1 MQAQTTAI
9 GQKTQIFNP
18 YINHILFTFKFLTIM
33 AKGIGLIGNFK
44 GKVGNT
50 VGYKLTASNNG
61 QTQGIRVYQPIVK
74 NPKTAAQAEQR
85 AKLLAVN
92 ATYRALKMVIDRGN
106 EGLPYGNKSRL
117 AWLKS
122 ALKAEVM
129 PWYEKGSIPSMP
141 VGCRLTK
148 GSLASVGYTGEG
160 DTLTI
165 SVANLADSTDISTI
179 GKLSTALLA
188 GITTLKEGDQL
199 TIVGMYAGDNGNI
212 TEVKSIVLD
221 STSTVAQDF
230 FTVGDNQVTHMYNDG
245 IAGYSVIVSR
255 EGGNGEHLRSNESLV
270 IPNSIKESAPY
281 DADSKAAA
289 IASYRASAAS
299 NSDWAEESIQ

>member
-1 MQAQTTAI
+1 
-9 GQKTQIFNP
+9 
-18 YINHILFTFKFLTIM
+18 M

-74 NPKTAAQAEQR
+74 NPKSAGQAEQR

-122 ALKAEVM
+122 ALKAEQM
-129 PWYEKGSIPSMP
+129 PWYEKGAVVTMP
-141 VGCRLTK
+141 VGCPLTK
-148 GSLASVGYTGEG
+148 GSLAGLNYALTENGIVITMPSVTS
-160 DTLTI
+160 DTT
-165 SVANLADSTDISTI
+165 VATVGAI
-179 GKLSTALLA
+179 STALKADYA
-188 GITTLKEGDQL
+188 GLKDGDQV
-199 TIVGMYAGDNGNI
+199 TFVQVGNAIDHIESFVMSIIINPTSQAAVSGFTAEASKIVF
-212 TEVKSIVLD
+212 D
-221 STSTVAQDF
+221 S
-230 FTVGDNQVTHMYNDG
+230 GI
-245 IAGYSVIVSR
+245 IAGAGAVIVSR
-255 EGGNGEHLRSNESLV
+255 EGDNGEHLRSNALLKIEGDLLAD
-270 IPNSIKESAPY
+270 APY
-281 DADSKAAA
+281 DAASKAAA

>member
-1 MQAQTTAI
+1 
-9 GQKTQIFNP
+9 
-18 YINHILFTFKFLTIM
+18 M

-117 AWLKS
+117 AWLKG
-122 ALKAEVM
+122 ALKAENM
-129 PWYEKGSIPSMP
+129 PWLVKGATPDFP
-141 VGCRLTK
+141 VICQLTK
-148 GSLASVGYTGEG
+148 GSLPSVAFSVTEDSMDISCPGLEASASV
-160 DTLTI
+160 
-165 SVANLADSTDISTI
+165 STV
-179 GKLSTALLA
+179 GGVSTAL
-188 GITTLKEGDQL
+188 
-199 TIVGMYAGDNGNI
+199 M
-212 TEVKSIVLD
+212 
-221 STSTVAQDF
+221 
-230 FTVGDNQVTHMYNDG
+230 
-245 IAGYSVIVSR
+245 AGYSFMKAGDQITVVLIGNDSGTISATVFSFVLDKTSTTAISGFQAEAGSLKIADTVPFFAGAVIVSR
-255 EGGNGEHLRSNESLV
+255 EGANGEHLRSTTSLA
-270 IPNSIKESAPY
+270 IDQSYLATAPY
-281 DADSKAAA
+281 NEASKAAA
-289 IASYRASAAS
+289 IASYRASAAA

>member
-1 MQAQTTAI
+1 
-9 GQKTQIFNP
+9 
-18 YINHILFTFKFLTIM
+18 M

-74 NPKTAAQAEQR
+74 NPKSAGQAEQR

-106 EGLPYGNKSRL
+106 EALPYGNKSRL

-122 ALKAEVM
+122 ALKAEGM
-129 PWYEKGSIPSMP
+129 PWFEKGSVATYP
-141 VGCRLTK
+141 VLCPISK
-148 GSLASVGYTGEG
+148 GSINAFTYLVEDVFIDMNVPGLAA
-160 DTLTI
+160 DTDVKTVAKLT
-165 SVANLADSTDISTI
+165 
-179 GKLSTALLA
+179 TALLA
-188 GITTLKEGDQL
+188 ANPSLKEGDQL
-199 TIVGMYAGDNGNI
+199 TFVAIQNTAYNMLSNV
-212 TEVKSIVLD
+212 ESIVLD
-221 STSTVAQDF
+221 ST
-230 FTVGDNQVTHMYNDG
+230 DNTALTQFNVEIGKLHYQAPFDVEFG
-245 IAGYSVIVSR
+245 AIILSR
-255 EGGNGEHLRSNESLV
+255 QGANGEHLRSSASLV
-270 IPNSIKESAPY
+270 GLQGATDAAPY
-281 DADSKAAA
+281 NEASKAAA

>member
-1 MQAQTTAI
+1 
-9 GQKTQIFNP
+9 
-18 YINHILFTFKFLTIM
+18 M

-74 NPKTAAQAEQR
+74 NPKSAGQAEQR

-117 AWLKS
+117 AWLKG
-122 ALKAEVM
+122 ALKSTQM
-129 PWYEKGSIPSMP
+129 PWLEKGSIPSYL
-141 VGCRLTK
+141 VGSQISK
-148 GSLASVGYTGEG
+148 GSLTNPMYQC
-160 DTLTI
+160 
-165 SVANLADSTDISTI
+165 DSDGIVILMDGVTSE
-179 GKLSTALLA
+179 TAH
-188 GITTLKEGDQL
+188 
-199 TIVGMYAGDNGNI
+199 
-212 TEVKSIVLD
+212 
-221 STSTVAQDF
+221 STVADL
-230 FTVGDNQVTHMYNDG
+230 TKAL
-245 IAGYSVIVSR
+245 IAAYPGLKIDDQITIGFIDMTANGNNVSVISFLLSDDPGDKIADFGLTASVSEGR
-255 EGGNGEHLRSNESLV
+255 FSLQCAHSANAAFVIISRQGGNGEHLRSNAMLAFADSVLTA
-270 IPNSIKESAPY
+270 APY
-281 DADSKAAA
+281 DANSKATA

>member
-1 MQAQTTAI
+1 
-9 GQKTQIFNP
+9 
-18 YINHILFTFKFLTIM
+18 M

-117 AWLKS
+117 AWLKG
-122 ALKAEVM
+122 ALKASQM
-129 PWYEKGSIPSMP
+129 PWIIKGMPVTAP
-141 VGCRLTK
+141 VGCQLTK
-148 GSLASVGYTGEG
+148 GTLQSLSYSLNNEVV
-160 DTLTI
+160 TI
-165 SVANLADSTDISTI
+165 SATGVTTATDVTTI
-179 GKLSTALLA
+179 GKVSTLLLA
-188 GITTLKEGDQL
+188 AYPNLKEGDQI
-199 TIVGMYAGDNGNI
+199 TIAGITLADNGMNS
-212 TEVKSIVLD
+212 EVHSFVIN

-230 FTVGDNQVTHMYNDG
+230 LTAADNGLEFELADVSYG
-245 IAGYSVIVSR
+245 AVVIVSR
-255 EGGNGEHLRSNESLV
+255 QGDNGEHLRSSEFFNIPEGTLDSIPYNE
-270 IPNSIKESAPY
+270 E
-281 DADSKAAA
+281 SKAAA
-289 IASYRASAAS
+289 IASYQASAAT

>member
-1 MQAQTTAI
+1 
-9 GQKTQIFNP
+9 
-18 YINHILFTFKFLTIM
+18 M

-74 NPKTAAQAEQR
+74 NPKSAGQAEQR

-117 AWLKS
+117 AWLKT
-122 ALKAEVM
+122 ALKATNM
-129 PWYEKGSIPSMP
+129 PWIEKGMAVNAP
-141 VGCRLTK
+141 VGTLLTK
-148 GSLASVGYTGEG
+148 GSLPGIQYNGEDSQVTIIATGLSEG
-160 DTLTI
+160 QTLT
-165 SVANLADSTDISTI
+165 TI
-179 GKLSTALLA
+179 GGVSTALMSVYPW
-188 GITTLKEGDQL
+188 LKKGDQI
-199 TIVGMYAGDNGNI
+199 TIVFASGNSSALNA
-212 TEVKSIVLD
+212 TVKSFIIDTTSAVAISDWEEDSDALIVH
-221 STSTVAQDF
+221 
-230 FTVGDNQVTHMYNDG
+230 GPDG
-245 IAGYSVIVSR
+245 SIASAIIVSR
-255 EGGNGEHLRSNESLV
+255 EGDNGEHLRSTAELKIWSDALSV
-270 IPNSIKESAPY
+270 APY